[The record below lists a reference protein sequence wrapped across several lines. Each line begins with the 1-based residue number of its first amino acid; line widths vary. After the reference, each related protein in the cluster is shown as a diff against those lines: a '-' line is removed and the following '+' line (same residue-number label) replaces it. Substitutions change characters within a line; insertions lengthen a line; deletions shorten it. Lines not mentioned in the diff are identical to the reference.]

1 MVDLWYLRS
10 LVQSTSEHATL
21 KKEVDEN
28 KRLWNIMSWRYYKTQ
43 RQQHNEL

>member
-21 KKEVDEN
+21 KKVDEN
-28 KRLWNIMSWRYYKTQ
+28 KRLWNIMSWRYYKAQ